1 MCHIHTGIGVVVVGM
16 VSVWIKDQKWKET
29 NHQVQETLPQE
40 SS

>member
-1 MCHIHTGIGVVVVGM
+1 MCPIHTAIAVVVVGM
-16 VSVWIKDQKWKET
+16 LSVWIKDQKWKET